1 MKIGELAQ
9 VAQTTVETVRYYE
22 KEGLLPATARTA
34 GNFRVYGPAHLERLR
49 FIRNCRAL
57 DMSHEEIHTLLDLAD
72 QPAEGCGAVNAVFDQ
87 HMAHVDE
94 RIRELIHLKEQ
105 LALLRERCQTEQAVD
120 ACGILQGLAAM
131 ETEAKPER
139 SGVWIAPPLPPPA
152 SPLSILMTTVPIP
165 HSASL
170 TI

>member
-1 MKIGELAQ
+1 MQIGELAQ

-22 KEGLLPATARTA
+22 KAGLLPATARTA

-57 DMSHEEIHTLLDLAD
+57 DMSHEEIHTLLGLAD
-72 QPAEGCGAVNAVFDQ
+72 QPAEGCGAINAVFDQ

-94 RIRELIHLKEQ
+94 RIRELLHLKQQ

-139 SGVWIAPPLPPPA
+139 HTHLG
-152 SPLSILMTTVPIP
+152 
-165 HSASL
+165 
-170 TI
+170 

>member
-9 VAQTTVETVRYYE
+9 IAQTTVETVRYYE
-22 KEGLLPATARTA
+22 KEGLLPETTRTA
-34 GNFRVYGPAHLERLR
+34 GNFRVYGAAHQERLR

-57 DMSHEEIHTLLDLAD
+57 DMSHEEIRTLLGLTD
-72 QPAEGCGAVNAVFDQ
+72 QPAEGCGAINTVFDE

-94 RIRELIHLKEQ
+94 RIRELMQLKEQ
-105 LALLRERCQTEQAVD
+105 LATLRQRCQTERAVD

-139 SGVWIAPPLPPPA
+139 HTHLG
-152 SPLSILMTTVPIP
+152 
-165 HSASL
+165 
-170 TI
+170 

>member
-22 KEGLLPATARTA
+22 KEGLLPEPARTA
-34 GNFRVYGPAHLERLR
+34 GNFRMYGAEHVERLR

-72 QPAEGCGAVNAVFDQ
+72 QPADDCGAINAVFDQ
-87 HMAHVDE
+87 HVAHVDE
-94 RIRELIHLKEQ
+94 RIRELTLLKQQ
-105 LALLRERCQTEQAVD
+105 LGALRERCVSEQAVD

-139 SGVWIAPPLPPPA
+139 HTHLG
-152 SPLSILMTTVPIP
+152 
-165 HSASL
+165 
-170 TI
+170 